1 MSYMP
6 VTVASRLQHD
16 RCSITVRWENDA
28 RVNFYISRS
37 SLGFSMI
44 APTSI
49 YQAFVMWARSE
60 KKSMT
65 AVLEHFDKISF
76 GAAAGALT
84 GKTFPSFK
92 KFAAAALAVTKGK
105 TAVKS
110 AKSTVH
116 AADAAP
122 SRNDK
127 THKSAKII
135 DLAACSSE
143 QLRIIAKSMGLDE
156 SPSQTIVGFIY
167 GDNVS
172 RVAYTKTYAALVKLG
187 VTGVDISN
195 PKFLKPIIAPKD
207 QKLTGYAKIISE
219 ATCVT
224 DKKKLAEIEDCMR
237 HSIFHSTL
245 DWQTV
250 AQLKSAARLAVKA
263 LA

>member
-16 RCSITVRWENDA
+16 RCSITVRWEDKA

-49 YQAFVMWARSE
+49 HQEFVAWARGE

-76 GAAAGALT
+76 GAAADALT

-105 TAVKS
+105 MAAKS

-116 AADAAP
+116 ASDAAP

-127 THKSAKII
+127 TREAAKTI

-156 SPSQTIVGFIY
+156 SAAFREDGA
-167 GDNVS
+167 
-172 RVAYTKTYAALVKLG
+172 RWLYTGIT
-187 VTGVDISN
+187 
-195 PKFLKPIIAPKD
+195 
-207 QKLTGYAKIISE
+207 
-219 ATCVT
+219 
-224 DKKKLAEIEDCMR
+224 R
-237 HSIFHSTL
+237 
-245 DWQTV
+245 
-250 AQLKSAARLAVKA
+250 AARELTLVLGGAGRAVVGSVGRPG
-263 LA
+263 L